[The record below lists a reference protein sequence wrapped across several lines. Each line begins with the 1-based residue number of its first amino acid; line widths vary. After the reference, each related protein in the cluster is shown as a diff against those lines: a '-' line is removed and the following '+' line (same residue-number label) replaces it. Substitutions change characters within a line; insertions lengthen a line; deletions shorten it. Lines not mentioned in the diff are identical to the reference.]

1 MSGRP
6 LLLVALWPLACAS
19 SAGSPEPARPTSR
32 STEPCQRVECLLEA
46 LADADTPPGPSKWR
60 ATLTPSFRI
69 LHFDAALAEQVG
81 RAAERARRR
90 QLQLWTGG
98 EVPPWSPRCDIY
110 LYPTTRL
117 LVQMSGGEAK
127 AGSAAAAPSQLQRG
141 RMRERRMNLAGDDPF
156 LLESTLPHEISHV
169 IVAELM
175 GDRPVPL
182 WANEGLA
189 VLMES
194 GRTRWRYESV
204 LAEKL
209 ATGEPF
215 TVKAILTMERYPDP
229 EYRTLYYAQ
238 ALSLTRFLLA
248 HGGRQRLL
256 AFLRE
261 AGPRTVGAALRRHY
275 DIGLLD
281 LQQRWLAF
289 ARRRAGA
296 E

>member
-1 MSGRP
+1 MI
-6 LLLVALWPLACAS
+6 LWPLACAS
-19 SAGSPEPARPTSR
+19 PTPAKPPR
-32 STEPCQRVECLLEA
+32 SKPEPCQRVECLLEA
-46 LADADTPPGPSKWR
+46 LAQADTPPVPSKWL

-69 LHFDAALAEQVG
+69 LHFDAALAERVG

-90 QLQLWTGG
+90 QLLLWTGG
-98 EVPPWSPRCDIY
+98 EVEPWSPRCDIY
-110 LYPTTRL
+110 LYPTMQL

-127 AGSAAAAPSQLQRG
+127 AGSAAAAPSRLQRG

-156 LLESTLPHEISHV
+156 LLESTLPHEVSHV
-169 IVAELM
+169 ILAELL
-175 GDRPVPL
+175 GERPVPL

-194 GRTRWRYESV
+194 KRTRWRYEAA

-215 TVKAILTMERYPDP
+215 TVVAILTMERYPDP

-238 ALSLTRFLLA
+238 ALSLTRFLLDR
-248 HGGRQRLL
+248 GGRERLL

-289 ARRRAGA
+289 ARRRAGI